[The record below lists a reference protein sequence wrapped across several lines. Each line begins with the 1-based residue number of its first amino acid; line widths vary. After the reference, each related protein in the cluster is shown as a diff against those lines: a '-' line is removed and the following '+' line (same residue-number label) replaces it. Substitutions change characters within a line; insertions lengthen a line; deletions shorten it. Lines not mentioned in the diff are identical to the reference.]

1 MVAVFYFFMCLR
13 YEVQGLANFGKL
25 ESQSFFFSQS
35 KEFPG
40 AGVDIG
46 LYKVE
51 V

>member
-1 MVAVFYFFMCLR
+1 MVVVFYFFMCLR
-13 YEVQGLANFGKL
+13 YVVQGLANFDKL
-25 ESQSFFFSQS
+25 DSQCFFFHL